1 MNGSCVE
8 TVQGLQK
15 LNLAFIFRNSTQLN
29 LDAFLKSII
38 SLFVTFSAILQKML
52 DDLKDIDHQGHLGC
66 HMNGWVKLC
75 ILTKTFS

>member
-1 MNGSCVE
+1 MNNFDINHVELKELNMNGSCVE

-52 DDLKDIDHQGHLGC
+52 DDLKDIDHQY
-66 HMNGWVKLC
+66 
-75 ILTKTFS
+75 S